1 MRHSIRQA
9 MAQQV
14 AKETKKRG
22 HPLLRG
28 AAALLFMGMLGFGG
42 YQLLMHPNTPLP
54 SSWNP
59 VHPLKISDPLTP
71 LTQWKLLQAA
81 SEPAVCLRVLEEY
94 SSITAMPDFEHTDQC
109 HIRNRV
115 EVSGVGDASID
126 AVETSCPIALRL
138 AMWERHSLQP
148 AAMALLGAP
157 VQKINH
163 IGSYNC
169 RAMRTGRG
177 GTTRMSTHA
186 TAAAI
191 DISGFRLADG
201 RRLNLID
208 DWTGDTPDAR
218 FLRRARDGGCQFF
231 KLTLSPDYNA
241 LHADHFHLQS
251 RGWGLCR

>member
-1 MRHSIRQA
+1 M
-9 MAQQV
+9 V
-14 AKETKKRG
+14 AG
-22 HPLLRG
+22 H
-28 AAALLFMGMLGFGG
+28 
-42 YQLLMHPNTPLP
+42 QLLMHPNTPLP

-71 LTQWKLLQAA
+71 FTQWKLSQAA

-94 SSITAMPDFEHTDQC
+94 SSVTAMSDFEHTDQC
-109 HIRNRV
+109 YIRNRV
-115 EVSGVGDASID
+115 EVSGVGDVSID

-138 AMWERHSLQP
+138 AMWEHHSLQP
-148 AAMALLGAP
+148 AAMALLGVS

-177 GTTRMSTHA
+177 ETTRMSTHS

-191 DISGFRLADG
+191 DISGFQLADG
-201 RRLNLID
+201 RRLSLID
-208 DWTGDTPDAR
+208 DWPGGTLDAQ
-218 FLRRARDGGCQFF
+218 FLHQARDGACRFF